1 MTMTDLTLNP
11 PPPGDTVREDWLRAM
26 EEKFGPGVARISRRM
41 EEWRVYEIL
50 ALRYFQAIDEGR
62 PPPEIRDGIQRHYAY
77 VMGSNIAQ
85 RNKAIA
91 ENYGREYERVHSRA
105 ISSFHSCVLT
115 WQSYRDALGLPLETS
130 RDDVEAAYGAHRK
143 RGGWVTPPFPSHSPR
158 CG

>member
-1 MTMTDLTLNP
+1 MTITDQTRDP
-11 PPPGDTVREDWLRAM
+11 PPPGDTVDEDWLRAM
-26 EEKFGPGVARISRRM
+26 EEKHGPGWVRIFRRM
-41 EEWRVYEIL
+41 EEWRVYEIV
-50 ALRYFQAIDEGR
+50 ALRYYQAIDEGR

-77 VMGSNIAQ
+77 IMGSTIAQ

-105 ISSFHSCVLT
+105 ISSFHSCVNT

-130 RDDVEAAYGAHRK
+130 RDDVEAAYGEHRK
-143 RGGWVTPPFPSHSPR
+143 RGGWVMPPPSWASPR